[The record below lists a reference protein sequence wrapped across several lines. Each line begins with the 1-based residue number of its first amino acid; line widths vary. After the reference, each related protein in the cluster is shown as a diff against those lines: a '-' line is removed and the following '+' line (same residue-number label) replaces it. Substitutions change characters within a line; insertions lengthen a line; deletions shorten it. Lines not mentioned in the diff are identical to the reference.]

1 MDGPVLAVRDL
12 AIEYR
17 TARGVVRAV
26 DGVSFDVPKG
36 AIVGLVGE
44 SGCGKTTLA
53 RSVTGVMHRSARI
66 ARGEIRLKGRDL
78 VAAPEKD
85 WLAARWRDI
94 AFVPQS
100 AMNSLDPVYR
110 IGWQIEEVLV
120 HRGGRSRAEAR
131 SRARELF
138 DMVGSIPAGSTN
150 IPTSSPA
157 ACASGW
163 RSRWRSRSIRRSS
176 SPMSR

>member
-1 MDGPVLAVRDL
+1 METPVLAVHDL

-66 ARGEIRLKGRDL
+66 ARGEIRLKG
-78 VAAPEKD
+78 A
-85 WLAARWRDI
+85 I
-94 AFVPQS
+94 
-100 AMNSLDPVYR
+100 
-110 IGWQIEEVLV
+110 
-120 HRGGRSRAEAR
+120 
-131 SRARELF
+131 
-138 DMVGSIPAGSTN
+138 
-150 IPTSSPA
+150 SSPGRR
-157 ACASGW
+157 STGW
-163 RSRWRSRSIRRSS
+163 RRAGATSPSCRRA
-176 SPMSR
+176 P